1 MHKFSVSH
9 HGRHTV
15 CVAPRSGLPPF
26 SQALRVKDWN
36 VASHNESKSKHWS
49 SPLAETAA
57 ALGGDD
63 LATGLAELATV
74 LPSARG

>member
-9 HGRHTV
+9 HGRHTER
-15 CVAPRSGLPPF
+15 ARRGLPPF